1 MADGTQPSLV
11 SKSRDVNAVANP
23 LWVELSDGTTAV
35 GVTGGSLDV
44 NVTGGATVTEYA
56 VDDVA
61 GATDMGGLVLVVRDD
76 ALTTL
81 TPADGDYTQLRV
93 DSTGALWVNFTD
105 TTIAVTQS
113 GTWVLG
119 ANSGVDI
126 GDVTVDNA
134 AGAAAVNIQD
144 GGNSITVDGSV
155 SITGS
160 VTVTATDLDIRNLNL
175 TDDAVKI
182 SGNATANSLLNP
194 IFVQNVKVNNQA
206 NEVANYSTATP
217 AGDAASNH
225 DYTVTGTTFLL
236 QSVIM
241 SCSGA
246 MKAEIQTGPVGSL
259 ATKAVVFLNAR
270 QGDTKQVFFDPPI
283 EVPVTSTGTVRV
295 IRTNRNSSAT
305 DVYSTIIGSDV
316 A

>member
-1 MADGTQPSLV
+1 MADGIYPSLV
-11 SKSRDVNAVANP
+11 SATRDANAATNP
-23 LWVELSDGTTAV
+23 IFVQLTDGAAVLTT
-35 GVTGGSLDV
+35 TGGSLDV
-44 NVTGGATVTEYA
+44 NITGGSGSTEYA
-56 VDDVA
+56 VDAVA
-61 GATDMGGLVLVVRDD
+61 GGSDLGTLALVVRDD

-93 DSTGALWVNFTD
+93 TDKGALWV
-105 TTIAVTQS
+105 A
-113 GTWVLG
+113 
-119 ANSGVDI
+119 
-126 GDVTVDNA
+126 
-134 AGAAAVNIQD
+134 
-144 GGNSITVDGSV
+144 VDGSV
-155 SITGS
+155 AVTIGATVNVDIQDSWAGLTGGGTEAGALRVTIANDSTGVLS
-160 VTVTATDLDIRNLNL
+160 VDDNGGSLTVDANDLDIRNLNL
-175 TDDAVKI
+175 TDDAVKV
-182 SGNATANSLLNP
+182 SGNSSANSIINP
-194 IFVQNVKVNNQA
+194 IFVQVVKTAVQSQ
-206 NEVANYSTATP
+206 EIHNYSVATP

-236 QSVIM
+236 TSVIV

-295 IRTNRNSSAT
+295 IRTNRNSAAT
-305 DVYSTIIGSDV
+305 DVYSTIIGNDV

>member
-1 MADGTQPSLV
+1 MADGTNPSLI

-23 LWVELSDGTTAV
+23 IWVELTDGTTAI
-35 GVTGGSLDV
+35 GVTSNALDV
-44 NVTGGATVTEYA
+44 NITGGGGGTEYA
-56 VDDVA
+56 VDALA
-61 GATDMGGLVLVVRDD
+61 GAADLGTLALVVRDD
-76 ALTTL
+76 ALSTL

-93 DSTGALWVNFTD
+93 DSTGALWCNLTD
-105 TTIAVTQS
+105 TS
-113 GTWVLG
+113 F
-119 ANSGVDI
+119 
-126 GDVTVDNA
+126 
-134 AGAAAVNIQD
+134 
-144 GGNSITVDGSV
+144 
-155 SITGS
+155 
-160 VTVTATDLDIRNLNL
+160 TVTATNLDIRDLNL
-175 TDDAVKI
+175 TDDAVKV
-182 SGNATANSLLNP
+182 SGNSTANSLLNP
-194 IFVQNVKVNNQA
+194 IFVQNVKVNTQA
-206 NEVANYSTATP
+206 NEIHNYSTATP

-270 QGDTKQVFFDPPI
+270 QGDTKQVNFDPPI

-295 IRTNRNSSAT
+295 IRTNRNSAAT

>member
-11 SKSRDVNAVANP
+11 SRSRDVNAVANP
-23 LWVELSDGTTAV
+23 LWVELSDGTAALS
-35 GVTGGSLDV
+35 VTGGKLDV
-44 NVTGGATVTEYA
+44 NATVVGGGSTQYA
-56 VDDVA
+56 VDAIA
-61 GATDMGGLVLVVRDD
+61 GAADLGNLALVVRDD
-76 ALTTL
+76 ALATL

-93 DSTGALWVNFTD
+93 DSTGALWCNLTD
-105 TTIAVTQS
+105 TTFI
-113 GTWVLG
+113 
-119 ANSGVDI
+119 
-126 GDVTVDNA
+126 
-134 AGAAAVNIQD
+134 
-144 GGNSITVDGSV
+144 
-155 SITGS
+155 
-160 VTVTATDLDIRNLNL
+160 VTATALDIRTITKA
-175 TDDAVKI
+175 TDSIQVSA
-182 SGNATANSLLNP
+182 NTAANSLLNP
-194 IFVQNVKVNNQA
+194 IFVQNVKVNTQA
-206 NEVANYSTATP
+206 NEIHNYSTATP

-236 QSVIM
+236 QSVIL

-246 MKAEIQTGPVGSL
+246 MKVEIQTGPVATL
-259 ATKAVVFLNAR
+259 VTKAVAFLNAR